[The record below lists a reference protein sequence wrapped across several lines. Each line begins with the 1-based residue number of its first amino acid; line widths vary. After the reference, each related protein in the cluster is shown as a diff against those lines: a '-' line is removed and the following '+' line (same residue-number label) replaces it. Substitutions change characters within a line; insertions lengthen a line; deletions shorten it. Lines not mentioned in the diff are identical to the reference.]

1 MGRLVSTVAGVL
13 ATVGLLTGCSS
24 EDHNEADVEFAA
36 AMVEHHA
43 QAIQMAN
50 FTIGRDGLDPR
61 IAELA
66 EEIRLTQ
73 TAEIDELAAFLR
85 SWGEEVP
92 ETGFATGDSHTHDDD
107 MAPGEHAGVPG
118 MMTGAEMEE
127 LAAARGDAFAESWM
141 RMMVEHHEGA
151 LEMIDELQADGEHE
165 GLRSLAEEMESAQR
179 TEIGHL
185 ERWLGEV

>member
-1 MGRLVSTVAGVL
+1 MSRLAAVVAGVL
-13 ATVGLLTGCSS
+13 AAVGSLAGCSS
-24 EDHNEADVEFAA
+24 EDHNEADVEFAT

-66 EEIRLTQ
+66 EEIRVSQ
-73 TAEIDELAAFLR
+73 TAEIDELAGLLR

-92 ETGFATGDSHTHDDD
+92 ETGFATGDSHSHDDEMVGGDHGD
-107 MAPGEHAGVPG
+107 MPG
-118 MMTGAEMEE
+118 MMSAAEMQE
-127 LAAARGDAFAESWM
+127 LATAKGDVFARMWM
-141 RMMVEHHEGA
+141 QMMIEHHQGA

-165 GLRSLAEEMESAQR
+165 GLGSLAAEMESAQS
-179 TEIGHL
+179 TEIRDL
-185 ERWLGEV
+185 RRWLAET